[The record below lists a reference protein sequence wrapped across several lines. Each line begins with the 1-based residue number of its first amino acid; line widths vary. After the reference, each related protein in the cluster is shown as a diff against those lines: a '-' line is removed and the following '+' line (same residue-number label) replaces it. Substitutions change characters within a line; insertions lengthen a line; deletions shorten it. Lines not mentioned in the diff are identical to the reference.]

1 MHDIVMGIHEFFE
14 SFSSLHCGPRCVL
27 MQAVLLLFLGDLTQV
42 KPNFIKLLIAWIICY
57 EWRKSTIVIRVFLK
71 EVILVQLSLNIF
83 GKAEKPLLMLKK
95 LTFFEPRN
103 I

>member
-14 SFSSLHCGPRCVL
+14 SLSSLHCRPRCVL
-27 MQAVLLLFLGDLTQV
+27 MQAVLLLLLADLTQV

-71 EVILVQLSLNIF
+71 EVILVQLSLKIF

-103 I
+103 V